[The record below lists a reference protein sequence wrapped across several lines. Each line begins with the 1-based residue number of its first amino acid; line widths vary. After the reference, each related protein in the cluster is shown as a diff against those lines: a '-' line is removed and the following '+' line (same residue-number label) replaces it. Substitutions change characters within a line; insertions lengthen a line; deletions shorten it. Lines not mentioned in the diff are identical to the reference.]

1 MNDLTEKD
9 RRLAEWESTC
19 TGMLVEGSRRAWRFF
34 LLDEVNKLLNEQL
47 SIPAKQKQC
56 ANVLSWPTPR
66 IHSPN

>member
-47 SIPAKQKQC
+47 IDSGEAKALRERVELAYT
-56 ANVLSWPTPR
+56 ANTQP
-66 IHSPN
+66 

>member
-47 SIPAKQKQC
+47 IDSGEAKVLRERVELAYT
-56 ANVLSWPTPR
+56 ANTQP
-66 IHSPN
+66 